1 MSAGPG
7 LVSEFQETLSRRTE
21 QCLYEMSE
29 KYNLGLGVIKTRY
42 RGKPLSTLVERVP
55 LKICPSSRGEGAAK
69 TEAMQDNLT

>member
-1 MSAGPG
+1 MSAGAG

-21 QCLYEMSE
+21 QRLYEMSE

-55 LKICPSSRGEGAAK
+55 LKSCSSSPRGGGMPK
-69 TEAMQDNLT
+69 PRLCRTT